1 MQSKEEIIKLKNE
14 LVEYGKQISS
24 SDLVVGPGGN
34 ISARIGDVVYL
45 SPSGMSFMDCCPDD
59 YVGVDINTLETVD
72 GNRKPTSEISMHLEC
87 YRVRPDIGAIIH
99 THPPYAIGVVN
110 AGGVIGPMFP
120 DFVIFVGDE
129 VPIIDFYL
137 PSTMEL
143 ARAVGK
149 KIEKRDV
156 VLMKLHG
163 LLTVGKHLKEAFVRT
178 NLVEASAKIYFI
190 SKSIGAPI
198 YYDMQQRYDII
209 NLDSEKWRKEF
220 LKG

>member
-1 MQSKEEIIKLKNE
+1 
-14 LVEYGKQISS
+14 
-24 SDLVVGPGGN
+24 
-34 ISARIGDVVYL
+34 
-45 SPSGMSFMDCCPDD
+45 
-59 YVGVDINTLETVD
+59 
-72 GNRKPTSEISMHLEC
+72 
-87 YRVRPDIGAIIH
+87 
-99 THPPYAIGVVN
+99 
-110 AGGVIGPMFP
+110 
-120 DFVIFVGDE
+120 
-129 VPIIDFYL
+129 
-137 PSTMEL
+137 MEL